1 MSKRILIV
9 DDDTDIC
16 NLLSRF
22 LNRHG
27 YETSAVFKG
36 LSAIEALKTSKF
48 DLMICDFRL
57 GDTDGLQVL
66 EKLREAGIQMPVII
80 ITGYSDI
87 KMAVNVIK
95 AGAFDYVTKPLIP
108 DEILLIIE
116 RALSGYDPAQSDTYN
131 GTVHAKKNYSQ
142 STKLVAG
149 KSDQAKELVKQI
161 GLVAPTNYSVI
172 IYGESGSG
180 KEVVA
185 RSIHERSSRKKQ
197 PFVAMDCG
205 AISKELAGSELF
217 GHEKGSFTGALSS
230 KVGHFEMAN
239 GGTLF
244 LDEITN
250 LSYDIQVS
258 LLRVVQERRM
268 KRIGGNKEI
277 ELDVRILIASNESL
291 TEAYRSG
298 KFREDLYHRFN
309 EFTINVPP
317 LRDRVADI
325 MTFATFFLDNANEE
339 LGKTISGF
347 DEEVKQAFKNYR
359 WPGNIREMKNII
371 KRAALL
377 ADDGLISPHHLPVE
391 ILQPGADLDDYQKNS
406 FKSRKPEETFQH
418 THNHESKGPVT
429 NLKEAALEAEFET
442 IMNVL
447 KKVRFNKSK
456 AARLLNIDRK
466 TLYNKMK
473 HYNMLSDSQ
482 EAE

>member
-1 MSKRILIV
+1 MSKRILIA

-22 LNRHG
+22 LTRHG
-27 YETSAVFKG
+27 YETATVFKG
-36 LSAIEALKTSKF
+36 SSALEALKNSKF

-57 GDTDGLQVL
+57 GDTDGLEVL
-66 EKLREAGIQMPVII
+66 EKMRESGFQIPVII

-95 AGAFDYVTKPLIP
+95 AGAFDYVTKPLLP
-108 DEILLIIE
+108 DEILMIIE
-116 RALSGYDPAQSDTYN
+116 RALNGSSATEGDIAEGGYQQMRKPYVPTS
-131 GTVHAKKNYSQ
+131 
-142 STKLVAG
+142 KLVAG
-149 KSDQAKELVKQI
+149 KSDQAKELLKQI
-161 GLVAPTNYSVI
+161 SLVAPTNYSVI

-185 RSIHERSSRKKQ
+185 RNIHERSSRRKH

-230 KVGHFEMAN
+230 KIGHFEMAN

-258 LLRVVQERRM
+258 LLRVVQERKM

-298 KFREDLYHRFN
+298 KFREDLFHRFN

-317 LRDRVADI
+317 LRERTADI
-325 MTFATFFLDNANEE
+325 MSFATFFLENANEE
-339 LGKTISGF
+339 LGKSITGF
-347 DEEVKQAFKNYR
+347 DDEVKQAFKNYR

-371 KRAALL
+371 KRAALIT
-377 ADDGLISPHHLPVE
+377 DSGLISANHLPVE
-391 ILQPGADLDDYQKNS
+391 ILQPGSEIDEVHRNGYKTKRMDSAVAHVEE
-406 FKSRKPEETFQH
+406 SRP
-418 THNHESKGPVT
+418 PVT

-482 EAE
+482 ESE